1 MSKQDKKQEIK
12 SRIMDYTKDRV
23 FDVSLFRKE
32 NPKVYATIPYYFGT
46 IDSVLDE
53 LGVVKTQKQAKNK
66 VTLRNRLAYDHL
78 QQLRKDYTM
87 EQIAQM
93 YNVSRALINQQI
105 QALELLIGIE
115 KVEKQLEE

>member
-1 MSKQDKKQEIK
+1 
-12 SRIMDYTKDRV
+12 MDYTKDRV